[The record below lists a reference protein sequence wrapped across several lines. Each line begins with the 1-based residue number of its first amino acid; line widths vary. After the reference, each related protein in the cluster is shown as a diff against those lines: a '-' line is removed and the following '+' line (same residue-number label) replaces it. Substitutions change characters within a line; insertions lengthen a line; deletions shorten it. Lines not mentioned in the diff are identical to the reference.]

1 LNSKIERFR
10 QKDVDPN
17 TVWAKAVGEL
27 VKEVRRTVFKQL
39 KENKISAKRLFL
51 LSAWSLRDLM
61 ATVNHPSYLKEDVR
75 LIDEQRFIQALMDAV
90 LKKRKRR
97 PNTNLKNC
105 RTLSRENSSSD
116 SGIMMHHEKPIK
128 QVVRP

>member
-1 LNSKIERFR
+1 MDS
-10 QKDVDPN
+10 N

-61 ATVNHPSYLKEDVR
+61 ATVNHPNYLKEDVR

-90 LKKRKRR
+90 LKKRKRK
-97 PNTNLKNC
+97 PTAQLSKPC
-105 RTLSRENSSSD
+105 RTTTISREQSATSSNSGD
-116 SGIMMHHEKPIK
+116 SGIIMMNHQKTTK
-128 QVVRP
+128 QVIRP